1 MIILFD
7 FFDKKS
13 KDLYY
18 SLITSGLHGN
28 AVVINDDGF
37 LPQNINSP
45 YSFFCNMEGKNGNP
59 LYFNQ
64 VPLPDLWEI
73 KGNNI
78 EAEIWDFSIK
88 RAKIF
93 YQEPKYKRQV
103 KNIDWF
109 DNNKK
114 VRYTDHYNRFGWCFA
129 RTHFDK
135 NQNVTTKSYF
145 DKDGKEVIVEN
156 FRTGVIILNWL
167 NKDYFFDNRVAFL
180 NFYFSLMGWNLSRIW
195 YNSLST
201 LFFVSYRMTYPGE
214 DILFWQED
222 IEDTIPAN
230 MRVLL
235 ESTNTR
241 TQKVIVQK
249 KNTYHKIKS
258 MLPKE
263 QQEKIGY
270 LGFIYPNKKNNKG
283 RKDIFILTNSDQ
295 IEHLEVLVHH
305 LSDYHFHIAA
315 YTEMSFKLM
324 SFSQE
329 QNVTLYPNIS
339 RTDLDNLFE
348 ICDIYFDIN
357 HGNEVDDVIRR
368 AFEYNHL
375 IFAFDNTCHNRELV
389 LDSNI
394 ISHTTC
400 EQLIN
405 LMKNLSGSIMYLL
418 EQQREQ
424 TSNETKERYKEIL
437 GGYGNA

>member
-1 MIILFD
+1 
-7 FFDKKS
+7 
-13 KDLYY
+13 
-18 SLITSGLHGN
+18 
-28 AVVINDDGF
+28 
-37 LPQNINSP
+37 
-45 YSFFCNMEGKNGNP
+45 
-59 LYFNQ
+59 
-64 VPLPDLWEI
+64 
-73 KGNNI
+73 
-78 EAEIWDFSIK
+78 
-88 RAKIF
+88 
-93 YQEPKYKRQV
+93 
-103 KNIDWF
+103 
-109 DNNKK
+109 
-114 VRYTDHYNRFGWCFA
+114 
-129 RTHFDK
+129 
-135 NQNVTTKSYF
+135 
-145 DKDGKEVIVEN
+145 
-156 FRTGVIILNWL
+156 
-167 NKDYFFDNRVAFL
+167 
-180 NFYFSLMGWNLSRIW
+180 
-195 YNSLST
+195 
-201 LFFVSYRMTYPGE
+201 
-214 DILFWQED
+214 
-222 IEDTIPAN
+222 
-230 MRVLL
+230 
-235 ESTNTR
+235 
-241 TQKVIVQK
+241 
-249 KNTYHKIKS
+249 
-258 MLPKE
+258 
-263 QQEKIGY
+263 
-270 LGFIYPNKKNNKG
+270 G